1 MKSYRLHFILP
12 LMFVFLAGTGC
23 SLTEN
28 IFCKNT
34 KEISELY
41 RKNCK
46 KLTDENAGLNKDLKY
61 YKQEN
66 NKLKKKNKELEDEV
80 LEERENN
87 TRLTKLLAT
96 KNEAHRKLQNEND
109 RKDARIKELED
120 GIKGVISEVPKD
132 DTVGKLKEEI
142 ERLKRK
148 GVKVTIEKGRVKV
161 SISSD
166 FLFDLGSYA
175 VKAGGKESLKR
186 ILEVVNGAKW
196 KGKIDSIQVIGHTDN
211 VPVRNPS
218 KYFATTA
225 QNANMVLGFLRAFY
239 VSIEMVK
246 MKTPWEMI
254 DVASRGPFHP
264 LRPNDTAANRRM
276 NRRVDVFIKP
286 KPAPATKK
294 VGEFEIE
301 EVTEERTVEEP
312 TDLLD

>member
-28 IFCKNT
+28 MFCKSI
-34 KEISELY
+34 KEISEMHRDKGKELAD
-41 RKNCK
+41 KNA
-46 KLTDENAGLNKDLKY
+46 ELNKNLKD
-61 YKQEN
+61 YKHEN
-66 NKLKKKNKELEDEV
+66 DRLKKKNKDLEAEV
-80 LEERENN
+80 LQLTENN
-87 TRLTKLLAT
+87 TALTKHLALRNDAYGNLE
-96 KNEAHRKLQNEND
+96 KERNSIKAALKELRESIAGLISKAPKDDRVKKLEEEIRKLQ
-109 RKDARIKELED
+109 
-120 GIKGVISEVPKD
+120 GKGVVV
-132 DTVGKLKEEI
+132 TVD
-142 ERLKRK
+142 
-148 GVKVTIEKGRVKV
+148 KGRVKV

-175 VKAGGKESLKR
+175 VKAGGKESLKK
-186 ILEVVNGAKW
+186 IIETVNGPKW

-218 KYFATTA
+218 KYFATTT

-246 MKTPWEMI
+246 METPWEMI

-264 LRPNDTAANRRM
+264 LRPNDSAANRRM

-286 KPAPATKK
+286 KPAPAHKK
-294 VGEFEIE
+294 VGEYEIE
-301 EVTEERTVEEP
+301 EITEERTVDEP